1 MAAINELVTKF
12 SFVGSLKPQESFNKN
27 LGASVKLLAGVGTAI
42 IGAAAG
48 FAAWTSSV
56 TQAID
61 PMVQLGRET
70 GETIATIQELGFAAS
85 QNGSSLDAVQSSI
98 RELTKRAGEFARTGG
113 GSASEAFLQL
123 GVSVRDSNGDMKTA
137 TQIMGELSGTLQ
149 SFNKGEQADILDK
162 LGIDPS
168 MIQLLNKSSSEM
180 AALREE
186 ARSLGTITQEQADAA
201 ASLNDANTTLR
212 FGLTGLKNNIA
223 VGMAPVVQGI
233 TEGFIEFLMAHKDL
247 IANGVKKLG
256 EAIVILGGF
265 IRRITPFV
273 LVAAGAFGIW
283 ALATGGLATAMGVLL
298 SPVVLIAAGI
308 LAIALVVDDLV
319 VAFNGGNSVIGNFI
333 KQLTGFDIGEAMR
346 NAAAS
351 VKKFISDAIKD
362 FKSLLNFMDNISLG
376 GAFDGLAGAL
386 GFGGEDGADGQ
397 SVGFQ
402 GGNSGAIDRGTTNN
416 NASSSNV
423 EQNNNINVYSSD
435 PAAAG
440 KAVASVQSNNLR
452 ETKQYFNRGG
462 M

>member
-1 MAAINELVTKF
+1 
-12 SFVGSLKPQESFNKN
+12 
-27 LGASVKLLAGVGTAI
+27 
-42 IGAAAG
+42 
-48 FAAWTSSV
+48 
-56 TQAID
+56 
-61 PMVQLGRET
+61 
-70 GETIATIQELGFAAS
+70 
-85 QNGSSLDAVQSSI
+85 
-98 RELTKRAGEFARTGG
+98 
-113 GSASEAFLQL
+113 
-123 GVSVRDSNGDMKTA
+123 MKTA